1 MQNDHFGSKTKI
13 AKDISKCILQIISSC
28 SVKKIFQ
35 KRRIIPK
42 NKIILKIVDYGK
54 AIAHAKSSF

>member
-13 AKDISKCILQIISSC
+13 AKDISKSILQINWSC

-35 KRRIIPK
+35 NRRIIPK
-42 NKIILKIVDYGK
+42 NKTILKIVDYRK